1 MATQIFAS
9 PRQAEVL
16 EELALHLRHATG
28 GCLLVAAASDAEV
41 QRLLTQALVGQLA
54 DEMAFP
60 TFHFSPNRLSLAAH
74 LRSLPRPAK
83 SGVLLVEGLDE
94 LPDEARERALASLN
108 LERETLRWAGYSILL
123 WVRPRTLTE
132 LPFKAGDFWAWR
144 SGSFLFDET
153 VLRAVAPER
162 YPPPEEVEQL
172 RKRAKNY
179 RRELERPDLAPRLRA
194 RAEQELALV
203 QRQLSLV
210 ALREAAT
217 AEADRARLR
226 AAYCTHLAD
235 SFRWLDFRGILQ
247 TRKPIL
253 LPLDD
258 IFVALHTVP
267 QARAEK
273 ELPSASGG
281 PEGVVAEERAL
292 YAAERRLE
300 KERWEIKDVLAE
312 HRHLVVL
319 GDPGSGKTTL
329 LKYLA
334 LTVAEGP
341 KVAQARLGLEEEEL
355 PLPIILPLSAFAAAL
370 AQEPDLSL
378 DDYLPRHFA
387 ALELPGLGGLFAE
400 ELAAGRCLVLL
411 DGLDEVPARRQRRQV
426 VRRVG
431 DFVAQHR
438 ANRFLVT
445 SRIVGYREEPLGEE
459 LAHFTIV
466 DWGDQEIAEFAR
478 RWCVAYECQA
488 DHSPQAIRR
497 GQDEAERLIAA
508 IRSSPSVRRLAGN
521 PLLLTIIALIHR
533 QGTRLPQ
540 NRIHL
545 YALTFQTL
553 VETWNRARSLE
564 GRPLSAEGMSEHE
577 AVQILAPLAL
587 WMHETQPSGTA
598 RREEVRAQIVVLL
611 EEEEGPERAGE
622 AADRFLD
629 LVRRQVG
636 LLVERGEGLFGFMH
650 LTFEEYLAARA
661 IVMAGQVNLQ
671 RTIEHVLRHLEEPAW
686 HEVIRL
692 AVGQLGVV
700 EARRQAAAAV
710 VEAILDAPGHP
721 DVRGQHATLAGRCL
735 VDVGEKGVTR
745 ACWRRVTRALQHT
758 MQDVAPDGVPNDPLL
773 ILIPTRYG
781 AAETLDR
788 LDWLPDDLD
797 TFVEIP
803 SPQSQTP
810 IYVARYPVTNAQFA
824 LFVTAGGY
832 EERGRRWWSDEGWE
846 WRKKGKRR
854 WSKRGTDQ
862 PEYWDDPRFGKSCLG
877 YPVVGVSWYEAN
889 AYCAWLTELLQRLR
903 EGEELPAPQRELVAC
918 LLPETAVVR
927 LPTEGEWVA
936 AAGGAEGERYPWG
949 PEWHES
955 RANTRE
961 GGVGGATPVGM
972 YPSGQSPHD
981 VWDMGGN
988 VWEWMAS
995 EEGVYPLRGGS
1006 WDDSRDFA
1014 RVSERDRLDPDFSS
1028 SYLGFRVVASPAGSG
1043 F

>member
-1 MATQIFAS
+1 MFVS
-9 PRQAEVL
+9 PQQAEAL

-28 GCLLVAAASDAEV
+28 GVLLVAAASDAEN
-41 QRLLTQALVGQLA
+41 QRVLTQALVGRLA
-54 DEMAFP
+54 DEMTFP
-60 TFHFSPNRLSLAAH
+60 SFRFSPNRLSLAAH
-74 LRSLPRPAK
+74 LRSLPRPATPA
-83 SGVLLVEGLDE
+83 VLLVEGLDE
-94 LPDEARERALASLN
+94 LPDEAREWVLASLN

-153 VLRAVAPER
+153 VLSAVAPER
-162 YPPPEEVEQL
+162 VPPPEEV
-172 RKRAKNY
+172 A
-179 RRELERPDLAPRLRA
+179 DLRA
-194 RAEQELALV
+194 RAENYRRDLARPGLGPRARARVERELALV

-217 AEADRARLR
+217 AQADRARLR
-226 AAYCTHLAD
+226 AAYCTHLVN
-235 SFRWLDFRGILQ
+235 SFRWLDVRGILQ

-253 LPLDD
+253 LPLEEV
-258 IFVALHTVP
+258 FVALHTVP
-267 QARAEK
+267 QERAE
-273 ELPSASGG
+273 ERHAAAEFALQ
-281 PEGVVAEERAL
+281 VAEERAS
-292 YAAERRLE
+292 YETERRLSE
-300 KERWEIKDVLAE
+300 KTRWEIRDALAE
-312 HRHLVVL
+312 HHHLVVL

-341 KVAQARLGLEEEEL
+341 EVAQARLGLEEEP
-355 PLPIILPLSAFAAAL
+355 PLPIILSLSAFAAAL
-370 AQEPDLSL
+370 TQEPDLSL
-378 DDYLPRHFA
+378 DEYMPRHFV

-411 DGLDEVPARRQRRQV
+411 DGLDEVPTRQQRRRV
-426 VRRVG
+426 VRRVD
-431 DFVAQHR
+431 DFVVHHQ
-438 ANRFLVT
+438 ANRFVVT

-488 DHSPQAIRR
+488 NDSLEAVRR
-497 GQDEAERLIAA
+497 GQDEAERLIGA
-508 IRSSPSVRRLAGN
+508 IQSNPSVRRLASN

-540 NRIHL
+540 HRIQL
-545 YALTFQTL
+545 YGLTFQTL
-553 VETWNRARSLE
+553 IETWNRARNLE

-598 RREEVRAQIVVLL
+598 RREEVRTQIAALL
-611 EEEEGPERAGE
+611 EEEELERARE

-636 LLVERGEGLFGFMH
+636 LLVERGAGLFGFMH

-661 IVMAGQVNLQ
+661 IVMAGQVDLQ

-686 HEVIRL
+686 HEVVRL

-710 VEAILDAPGHP
+710 VEAILDAPGHSQA
-721 DVRGQHATLAGRCL
+721 RGQHAALAGWCL

-745 ACWRRVTRALQHT
+745 ACWRRVTVALQRM
-758 MQDVAPDGVPNDPLL
+758 MQDTAPDGRPNAPPLVP
-773 ILIPTRYG
+773 IPTRY
-781 AAETLDR
+781 AAGEVLDR
-788 LDWLPDDLD
+788 LGWLPPDLD
-797 TFVEIP
+797 TWVEVGIP
-803 SPQSQTP
+803 NPKPQDP
-810 IYVARYPVTNAQFA
+810 NRVYVARYPVTNAQFF
-824 LFVTAGGY
+824 LFKEAGGY
-832 EERGRRWWSDEGWE
+832 ENPKYWGGDKSDAWRW
-846 WRKKGKRR
+846 RTGKPRYSWQR
-854 WSKRGTDQ
+854 TDA
-862 PEYWDDPRFGKSCLG
+862 PDRWDDPRFGKGRRG

-889 AYCAWLTELLQRLR
+889 AYCVWLTELLGQLRKGRRL
-903 EGEELPAPQRELVAC
+903 PTAHRELVAH
-918 LLPETAVVR
+918 LPPGVVVMW
-927 LPTEGEWVA
+927 LPAEAEWEA

-949 PEWHES
+949 PEWHKS
-955 RANTRE
+955 HANTWEAGIR
-961 GGVGGATPVGM
+961 GTTPVGM
-972 YPSGQSPHD
+972 YLSGQSPAG

-988 VWEWMAS
+988 IWEWMAS
-995 EEGVYPLRGGS
+995 DEEIKPLRGGS
-1006 WDDSRDFA
+1006 WYYDQKIA
-1014 RVSERDRLDPDFSS
+1014 RVRGRFRLGPDFSDDGI
-1028 SYLGFRVVASPAGSG
+1028 GFRVVASPAGSDS
-1043 F
+1043 